1 MRTRTFSHTNLPGL
15 NTHKGITYS
24 AERGGCG
31 MRNCSCS
38 PGHWIC
44 VSTGVDKQFILNG
57 MTINFDNKDEM
68 DEFIKSF
75 KDGSYNEEEII
86 KLGIKASYLSVLKEE
101 L

>member
-1 MRTRTFSHTNLPGL
+1 
-15 NTHKGITYS
+15 
-24 AERGGCG
+24 
-31 MRNCSCS
+31 
-38 PGHWIC
+38 
-44 VSTGVDKQFILNG
+44 